1 MTCDFPKV
9 IFVKNEILHFCLS
22 VKIEILKFLEGDNYE
37 ISQIHAFWH
46 ILLIDSAEGDQRKS
60 INGTLSYLLSW
71 LEPILHTFCSIERKK
86 VIELN

>member
-37 ISQIHAFWH
+37 ISQIDTFWH
-46 ILLIDSAEGDQRKS
+46 ILLIDSVEGDQQKS
-60 INGTLSYLLSW
+60 INGTLSFLLTW
-71 LEPILHTFCSIERKK
+71 LEPILHTFCSDGRKN